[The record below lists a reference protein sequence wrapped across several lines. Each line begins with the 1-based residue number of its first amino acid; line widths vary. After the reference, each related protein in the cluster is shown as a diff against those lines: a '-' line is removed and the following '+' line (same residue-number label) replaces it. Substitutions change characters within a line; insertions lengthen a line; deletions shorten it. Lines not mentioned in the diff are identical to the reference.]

1 MIYQII
7 INTVNIF
14 TQIMQIFSRI
24 IFMLIIFLSN
34 IFHMF
39 IHSFVPYSKI
49 YSLFILCYE
58 TFKTLVNHHGIA
70 SDFQAWGKFQKFKCL
85 LPWLIR
91 EQFSGNTKWENVNK
105 NGKWGTLFSSTFLTI
120 LRFKLCL
127 VENPGIGM
135 SWHQRDQSSVNGELV
150 NWAFKAHIFHF
161 WNCIYKVHLPRIL
174 CFIHSLWN
182 WPVPSLL
189 QEMRHYYSD
198 QVTS

>member
-1 MIYQII
+1 MELQ
-7 INTVNIF
+7 VIF
-14 TQIMQIFSRI
+14 RPGESFRN
-24 IFMLIIFLSN
+24 LSVFYHGWLGN
-34 IFHMF
+34 
-39 IHSFVPYSKI
+39 SFQ
-49 YSLFILCYE
+49 
-58 TFKTLVNHHGIA
+58 
-70 SDFQAWGKFQKFKCL
+70 D
-85 LPWLIR
+85 
-91 EQFSGNTKWENVNK
+91 TKWENVNK

-120 LRFKLCL
+120 LRFKLWL

-135 SWHQRDQSSVNGELV
+135 SWHQGDQSSVNGELV

>member
-14 TQIMQIFSRI
+14 IQIMQIFSRI

-91 EQFSGNTKWENVNK
+91 EQFSGHKVRECEQKWKV
-105 NGKWGTLFSSTFLTI
+105 
-120 LRFKLCL
+120 
-127 VENPGIGM
+127 
-135 SWHQRDQSSVNGELV
+135 RDTVQLY
-150 NWAFKAHIFHF
+150 FP
-161 WNCIYKVHLPRIL
+161 YHLE
-174 CFIHSLWN
+174 
-182 WPVPSLL
+182 V
-189 QEMRHYYSD
+189 
-198 QVTS
+198 